1 MASERGGGMTRL
13 LLALFVKKDGKD
25 ARSAIGI
32 MAGITGILCNVLLF
46 VGKLICGLLTGTVS
60 VIADAANNLSDAAS
74 SGITFLGFRLARRP
88 ADADHPY
95 GHARYEYL
103 SALVVSMVILL
114 LGAELT
120 RSAISKILHPQTP
133 AFSWLTVGILVASI
147 LVKLWLWRFY
157 VNLSKRIGSQVLA
170 ASGIDS
176 RNDCIATLGVLAG
189 VAAERLFSLPVDGW
203 IGLAVALFILWSGI
217 GIARETVSSLLGQR
231 ADPELTE
238 KISVLVLSHEKI
250 LGIHDLLVHDYG
262 PGQCFASLH
271 AELSAAEEPLV
282 CHDIID
288 DIECD
293 ALHELNVHLVIH
305 YDPVEVDDRER
316 TQMEALVGKIA
327 GELHPGL
334 SVHDFR
340 IVRGARQTKLVFDL
354 AVPYGV
360 PCSHRQLN
368 ENIEE
373 KLAQQGIFYGTVIR
387 FDGK

>member
-1 MASERGGGMTRL
+1 MTRL
-13 LLALFVKKDGKD
+13 LLALFIKDYPDGKNP
-25 ARSAIGI
+25 RVRGAIGI
-32 MAGITGILCNVLLF
+32 MAGITGIVCNVLLF
-46 VGKLICGLLTGTVS
+46 LGKLICGLMTGSVS
-60 VIADAANNLSDAAS
+60 ILADAANNLSDAAS

-103 SALVVSMVILL
+103 SALVVAMVILL
-114 LGAELT
+114 LGAELGK
-120 RSAISKILHPQTP
+120 SAIGKILHPQAP
-133 AFSWLTVGILVASI
+133 EFSWLTVGILAASI
-147 LVKLWLWRFY
+147 LGKLWLWRFY
-157 VNLSKRIGSQVLA
+157 RNLGKRIGSGVLA
-170 ASGIDS
+170 ATGIDS

-189 VAAERLFSLPVDGW
+189 FMLEKRFAFPVDGW

-217 GIARETVSSLLGQR
+217 GIARQTVSSLLGQR

-238 KISVLVLSHEKI
+238 RISALVLSHEKI

-271 AELSAAEEPLV
+271 AELSAEEDPLS

-293 ALHELNVHLVIH
+293 ALHQLNVHLVIH
-305 YDPVEVDDRER
+305 YDPVEVNDEER
-316 TQMEALVGKIA
+316 SQMQCLVEEIVQNI
-327 GELHPGL
+327 HYGL

-340 IVRGARQTKLVFDL
+340 IVRGAKQTKLVFDL

-360 PCSHRQLN
+360 CRSHRQLK
-368 ENIEE
+368 ESIDE
-373 KLAQQGIFYGTVIR
+373 KLREKGVFYTTVIR

>member
-1 MASERGGGMTRL
+1 MTKL
-13 LLALFVKKDGKD
+13 LLALFVKNYSDGKNPQV
-25 ARSAIGI
+25 RSAIGS
-32 MAGITGILCNVLLF
+32 MAGITGILCNALLF
-46 VGKLICGLLTGTVS
+46 IGKLICGLLAGSVS
-60 VIADAANNLSDAAS
+60 IIADAANNLSDAAS
-74 SGITFLGFRLARRP
+74 SGITLLGFRLARRP

-114 LGAELT
+114 LGAELA
-120 RSAISKILHPQTP
+120 RSAVGKIIAPQAP
-133 AFSWLTVGILVASI
+133 AVSWLTVGILAVSI
-147 LVKLWLWRFY
+147 AVKLWLWRFY
-157 VNLSKRIGSQVLA
+157 TNLGKRTGSQVLA
-170 ASGIDS
+170 ATGIDS
-176 RNDCIATLGVLAG
+176 RNDCIATLGVLA
-189 VAAERLFSLPVDGW
+189 ERLFAFPVDGW
-203 IGLAVALFILWSGI
+203 IGLGVALFILWSGI

-238 KISVLVLSHEKI
+238 KLSKLVLSHEKI

-271 AELSAAEEPLV
+271 AELSAGEDPLV

-305 YDPVEVDDRER
+305 YDPVEVNDEER
-316 TQMEALVGKIA
+316 SQMQAQVEEIVQNI
-327 GELHPGL
+327 PIGL

-340 IVRGARQTKLVFDL
+340 IVRGAKQTKLVFDL
-354 AVPYGV
+354 AVPYEMRR
-360 PCSHRQLN
+360 SHRQLK
-368 ENIEE
+368 EQIDARLAE
-373 KLAQQGIFYGTVIR
+373 KGVLYTTVIR

>member
-1 MASERGGGMTRL
+1 MTRL
-13 LLALFVKKDGKD
+13 LLALFVKNYPYGNDSRV
-25 ARSAIGI
+25 RSAIGSL
-32 MAGITGILCNVLLF
+32 AGITGIACNILLF
-46 VGKLICGLLTGTVS
+46 LGKLICGLMAGSVS
-60 VIADAANNLSDAAS
+60 ILADAANNLSDAAS

-103 SALVVSMVILL
+103 SALMVSFVILL
-114 LGAELT
+114 LGAELG
-120 RSAISKILHPQTP
+120 RNAIMKIITPQAP
-133 AFSWLTVGILVASI
+133 VFSVLTVMILVCSI
-147 LVKLWLWRFY
+147 AVKLWLWRFY
-157 VNLSKRIGSQVLA
+157 VNLGKRIGSGVLLA
-170 ASGIDS
+170 TGIDS
-176 RNDCIATLGVLAG
+176 RNDCIATLGVLLG
-189 VAAERLFSLPVDGW
+189 FLAERIFSFPVDGW

-217 GIARETVSSLLGQR
+217 GIARQTVSSLLGQR

-238 KISVLVLSHEKI
+238 KLSRLVLSHEKI

-271 AELSAAEEPLV
+271 AELSAQEDPLA

-305 YDPVEVDDRER
+305 YDPVEVNDEER
-316 TQMEALVGKIA
+316 NQMQLKVAEIAQKI
-327 GELHPGL
+327 HPGL

-340 IVRGARQTKLVFDL
+340 IVRGAKQTKLVFDL

-360 PCSHRQLN
+360 RRSHRQLK
-368 ENIEE
+368 EEIEE
-373 KLAQQGIFYGTVIR
+373 KLAQQGVFYATVIR
-387 FDGK
+387 FDGE

>member
-1 MASERGGGMTRL
+1 MTRL
-13 LLALFVKKDGKD
+13 LLALFVKNDPDGKAPE

-120 RSAISKILHPQTP
+120 RSAIHKIIHPQTP
-133 AFSWLTVGILVASI
+133 AFSWLTVGILVASV

-157 VNLSKRIGSQVLA
+157 VNLGKRIGSQVLA

-238 KISVLVLSHEKI
+238 KISLLVLSHEKI

-360 PCSHRQLN
+360 PCSHRQLK

>member
-1 MASERGGGMTRL
+1 MTRF
-13 LLALFVKKDGKD
+13 LLALFVKNYPDGKD
-25 ARSAIGI
+25 PRVRGAIGV
-32 MAGITGILCNVLLF
+32 MAGITGIVCNVLLF
-46 VGKLICGLLTGTVS
+46 LGKLICGILTGAVS
-60 VIADAANNLSDAAS
+60 IIADAANNLSDAAS

-120 RSAISKILHPQTP
+120 KSAIGKILHPQTP
-133 AFSWLTVGILVASI
+133 VFSWLTVGILAASI

-157 VNLSKRIGSQVLA
+157 KNLGKRIGSGVLA
-170 ASGIDS
+170 ATGIDS
-176 RNDCIATLGVLAG
+176 RNDCVATLGVLAG
-189 VAAERLFSLPVDGW
+189 FVLEKLFGFPVDGW

-217 GIARETVSSLLGQR
+217 GIARQTVSSLLGQR

-238 KISVLVLSHEKI
+238 RISALVLSHEKI

-271 AELSAAEEPLV
+271 AELSAEEDPLS

-293 ALHELNVHLVIH
+293 ALHQLNVHLVIH
-305 YDPVEVDDRER
+305 YDPVEVNDEER
-316 TQMEALVGKIA
+316 SQMQVLVEEIV
-327 GELHPGL
+327 ENIHYGL

-340 IVRGARQTKLVFDL
+340 IVRGAKQTKLVFDL

-360 PCSHRQLN
+360 RRSHRQLK
-368 ENIEE
+368 ESIDE
-373 KLAQQGIFYGTVIR
+373 KLGEKGIFYTTVIR